1 MDELINESNL
11 EGLNLTCSCW
21 YYNQHAYEFTLHL
34 NGISQINTRS
44 FTIMG
49 DIIEID
55 DTGLVQ
61 SFRNRI
67 VPKTLFNVI
76 LIYNI
81 ENRTT
86 KFVNRRISGLVIYP
100 EDNETDSWRKLLG
113 FVGNFIEGLIVTAR

>member
-1 MDELINESNL
+1 
-11 EGLNLTCSCW
+11 
-21 YYNQHAYEFTLHL
+21 
-34 NGISQINTRS
+34 
-44 FTIMG
+44 MG

-81 ENRTT
+81 ENRTM